1 MKLLLLCAG
10 GASTSILMKK
20 MEKYAEANGI
30 DFTVEA
36 HGVSAYEDYV
46 QNFDVIMLGPQ
57 ISYKRDTLAQET
69 GKPVG
74 VVASLDY
81 ALGNA
86 ENIFNQI
93 KTIYPEE

>member
-20 MEKYAEANGI
+20 MEKYAKANGI

-36 HGVSAYEDYV
+36 HGVSSYEDYFH
-46 QNFDVIMLGPQ
+46 NFDVIMLGPQ
-57 ISYKRDTLAQET
+57 ISYKRDTLAKET
-69 GKPVG
+69 GMPVG

-86 ENIFNQI
+86 ENIFKQI
-93 KTIYPEE
+93 KTIYSGD

>member
-1 MKLLLLCAG
+1 MKLLLICAG

-20 MEKYAEANGI
+20 MVKYADANGI

-36 HGVSAYEDYV
+36 HGLGEAEDYAPD
-46 QNFDVIMLGPQ
+46 FDVIMMGPQ
-57 ISYKRDTLAQET
+57 VSYKRDVMAETT

-74 VVASLDY
+74 VVSAMDY

-86 ENIFNQI
+86 ENIFKQI
-93 KTIYPEE
+93 KAIYP

>member
-20 MEKYAEANGI
+20 MVRYAESIGM

-36 HGVSAYEDYV
+36 HGVGSYEDYA
-46 QNFDVIMLGPQ
+46 QDFDVIMLGPQ
-57 ISYKRDTLAQET
+57 VSYRRDLIASDT

-74 VVASLDY
+74 VVSSLDY

-86 ENIFNQI
+86 ENIFKQI
-93 KTIYPEE
+93 KEIYSGE

>member
-20 MEKYAEANGI
+20 MEKYAAANDM

-36 HGVSAYEDYV
+36 HGVGTYEEYAPD
-46 QNFDVIMLGPQ
+46 FDVIMLGPQ
-57 ISYKRDTLAQET
+57 VSYRRNAVAEET

-74 VVASLDY
+74 VVSSLDY

-86 ENIFNQI
+86 ENIFKQI
-93 KTIYPEE
+93 GEIYSEP